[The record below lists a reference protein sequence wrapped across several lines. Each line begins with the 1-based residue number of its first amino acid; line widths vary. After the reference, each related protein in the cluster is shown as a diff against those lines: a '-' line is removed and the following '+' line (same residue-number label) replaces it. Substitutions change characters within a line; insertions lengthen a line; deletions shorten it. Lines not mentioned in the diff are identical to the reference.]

1 MNIPD
6 KLYHATFRDNALS
19 IIGEGLKPGY
29 EHLTYFADTPQG
41 AATFL
46 YFRAMA
52 TNETYIMCLEVLTE
66 NLDKSL
72 IKEGTDHSPV
82 FFKGIQVFTYPDYIP
97 PEHISNSY
105 TGYDLAKINGKE

>member
-6 KLYHATFRDNALS
+6 KLYHATFKHNALN
-19 IIGEGLKPGY
+19 IICEGLKPGC

-46 YFRAMA
+46 YFRAL
-52 TNETYIMCLEVLTE
+52 TTSEKYIMCLEISTE

-72 IKEGTDHSPV
+72 IKEGTDHSPE
-82 FFKGIQVFTYPDYIP
+82 FFKGIQVFTYPDFISPENISDLYI
-97 PEHISNSY
+97 
-105 TGYDLAKINGKE
+105 GYDLTKIIA